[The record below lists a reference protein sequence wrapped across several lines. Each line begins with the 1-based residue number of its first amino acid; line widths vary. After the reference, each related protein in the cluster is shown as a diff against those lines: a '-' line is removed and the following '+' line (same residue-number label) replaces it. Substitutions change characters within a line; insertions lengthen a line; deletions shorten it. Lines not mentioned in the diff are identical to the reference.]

1 MQIKNIILY
10 KNTEQVRVL
19 SFELGKV
26 NIITGESKSGK
37 TALIDIVDYCL
48 GSTHCKIADGVIRD
62 TVHWFAV
69 TVVFNDNEEYVIAR
83 LNPNVKNVSSVTEIY
98 IEKAGQEAYP
108 KFESIQNNSNIEGL
122 KKFLSIK
129 LGISENLQI
138 AEGNTRDSLEVNFK
152 HARLYN
158 FQPQTLIAQRD
169 YLFYNQT
176 EPFVTQAIKDSLPYF
191 LGAIKEDGLQI
202 EQEITRKKRDLYRLV
217 REKNESEKIKSD
229 GISKAFALIEEAKQI
244 GILNKQIVVETVS
257 DAIKTLDSI
266 KDWEY
271 RDSINEVRGE
281 NSVLKEL
288 LNKRNDFKVELGKLE
303 DTISATE
310 DFIKS
315 NFSYSEEIEQQ
326 KIRLE
331 TINLFQENN
340 TPNNKCP
347 LCDNVLE
354 SEMPAISAINESLR
368 KLNQNLEETLREKPR
383 LNEYLQGLKGNK
395 EKLKEEIIKAENGI
409 SALYEEQEKARRL
422 RDLNLRRGKVIGR
435 ISLFLESLDLS
446 EDKTLD
452 KKIDRLRSEI
462 DDLLKQVDKESK
474 EDKMAAIINKIN
486 LQMSNWVK
494 SLDVEHEDALI
505 RFDISKLTLIA
516 DSMSSEKSIPLY
528 QMGSGANWVSYHLL
542 IHFALHQYFIQA
554 NCPIPHFLMIDQPTQ
569 VYFPPEKD
577 TNNDGIILESSD
589 EIAVKKI
596 FDFIIDTTKKLDF
609 KFQVIITDHAYLR
622 TEKFKQCV
630 REVWRNGT
638 KLIPFEWLSD
648 NNE

>member
-10 KNTEQVRVL
+10 KNPEQVRVL

-176 EPFVTQAIKDSLPYF
+176 EPFVPQAIKDSLPYF

-303 DTISATE
+303 DIISATE

-354 SEMPAISAINESLR
+354 SEIPAISAINESLR

-486 LQMSNWVK
+486 LQMSSWVK

-554 NCPIPHFLMIDQPTQ
+554 NRPIPHFLMIDQPTQ

>member
-10 KNTEQVRVL
+10 KNPEQIRVL

-48 GSTHCKIADGVIRD
+48 GSTHCKIAEGVIKD
-62 TVHWFAV
+62 SVHWFAI
-69 TVVFNDNEEYVIAR
+69 TVVFNDNEEYIIAR
-83 LNPNVKNVSSVTEIY
+83 LNPNVKNVRSVTQIY
-98 IEKAGQEAYP
+98 IEKAGTETFP
-108 KFESIQNNSNIEGL
+108 NFETIHNNSDIEGL

-176 EPFVTQAIKDSLPYF
+176 EPFVPQAIKDSLPYF
-191 LGAIKEDGLQI
+191 LGAIREDGMQI
-202 EQEITRKKRDLYRLV
+202 EQEITRKKRDLSRLI
-217 REKNESEKIKSD
+217 REKNESEKIKTD

-244 GILNKQIVVETVS
+244 GILKQSIVETVGE
-257 DAIKTLDSI
+257 AIKTLDDI

-271 RDSINEVRGE
+271 KDSISEVRGE
-281 NSVLKEL
+281 DSVLKEL
-288 LNKRNDFKVELGKLE
+288 LNKHNGFKVELGKLE

-331 TINLFQENN
+331 TINLFQECN
-340 TPNNKCP
+340 TPNDKCP
-347 LCDNVLE
+347 LCNNLLE
-354 SEMPAISAINESLR
+354 SEIPAISAINESLR

-383 LNEYLQGLKGNK
+383 LNEYLQGLQNNK

-452 KKIDRLRSEI
+452 NKIDRLRSEI

-554 NCPIPHFLMIDQPTQ
+554 NRPVPHFLMIDQPTQ

-577 TNNDGIILESSD
+577 TNNDGIIQESSD

-596 FDFIIDTTKKLDF
+596 FDFIIDTTEKLDS

-622 TEKFKQCV
+622 TEKFEHCV
-630 REVWRNGT
+630 REIWRNGS
-638 KLIPFEWLSD
+638 KLIPSEWLV
-648 NNE
+648 NEDI